1 MEYIGQKEKKELA
14 PQIKA
19 VLKKYKMKGTIK
31 INNHMTLVVTC
42 QSGDLNFNENFV
54 RNEQYLDVNIY
65 HIDTWFTGTKK
76 KFLQEL
82 LQAMKGTKW
91 YDKSDAMTDYFDTAY
106 YNNINIGTWDKPYKR
121 TA

>member
-1 MEYIGQKEKKELA
+1 MAYIGQKEKKELA

-19 VLKKYKMKGTIK
+19 VLKKYKMKGTIS

-42 QSGDLNFNENFV
+42 QSGDLNFDENFV
-54 RNEQYLDVNIY
+54 RNDQYLSVNVY

-91 YDKSDAMTDYFDTAY
+91 YDKSGAMTDYFDSAY
-106 YNNINIGTWDKPYKR
+106 YNSINIGTWDKPYKR

>member
-1 MEYIGQKEKKELA
+1 MAYIGQKEKKELA

-54 RNEQYLDVNIY
+54 SYTCQGRFQGA
-65 HIDTWFTGTKK
+65 TRKK
-76 KFLQEL
+76 SK
-82 LQAMKGTKW
+82 K
-91 YDKSDAMTDYFDTAY
+91 
-106 YNNINIGTWDKPYKR
+106 N
-121 TA
+121 

>member
-1 MEYIGQKEKKELA
+1 MAYIGQKEKKELA

-65 HIDTWFTGTKK
+65 HIDTWFTGTKN

-91 YDKSDAMTDYFDTAY
+91 YDKSDAMPDYFDTAY